1 MIETKTIKSP
11 SWLMKEQ
18 KYHLNYFKEKKG
30 DFDSVTEEDQE
41 GSWFYTAIA
50 RGYLTFK
57 YMKQLIKE
65 PLYEKH

>member
-1 MIETKTIKSP
+1 
-11 SWLMKEQ
+11 MKEQ

-41 GSWFYTAIA
+41 GSWFYSAIA